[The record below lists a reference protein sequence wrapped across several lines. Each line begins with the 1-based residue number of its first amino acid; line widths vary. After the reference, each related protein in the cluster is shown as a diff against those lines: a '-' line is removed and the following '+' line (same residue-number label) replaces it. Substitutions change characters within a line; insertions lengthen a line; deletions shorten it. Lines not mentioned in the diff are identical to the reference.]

1 MNLPGVLK
9 WSVRAGVAAMAMLV
23 ACSGVGAA
31 DTAVRGRELLQ
42 RQVDAVIGVELV
54 VTVKVKMGDR
64 EMPPRE
70 RRVEVNGTV
79 LTADGLT
86 VTSLAQVDPQAEIEG
101 LQAMQPGRKLELLG
115 ADFTEVKLRRAD
127 GTEVPAR
134 FVLKDADLDLAFMA
148 PVVAEGAERVSDF
161 HHVDLANKVEGQVMD
176 SFYMVT
182 RAPKML
188 QRVPMMRR
196 LDVMGVVERPR
207 KFYLVTEPS
216 LGSPA
221 FDAEGRILGI
231 ALQHFSN
238 GRRTGIVVLPADD
251 IAEIAKQAQAAQAKP
266 EADANADAAVSPP
279 ES

>member
-1 MNLPGVLK
+1 MKLPGISR
-9 WSVRAGVAAMAMLV
+9 WAVRGSVAAMAALV

-31 DTAVRGRELLQ
+31 DTEEAGRELLR

-79 LTADGLT
+79 LTPDGLT

-148 PVVAEGAERVSDF
+148 PVVGEGTEPMRDF
-161 HHVDLANKVEGQVMD
+161 QHVDLANKVEGQVLD

-182 RAPKML
+182 RAPKVL

-196 LDVMGVVERPR
+196 LDVIGVVERPR

-238 GRRTGIVVLPADD
+238 GLRSGIVVLPADD

-266 EADANADAAVSPP
+266 DAEANAAATVSQP